1 MHQLDSLDIMI
12 AYSCN
17 LACQGCISISD
28 LPRDGIEP
36 YENIVEQ
43 INRWKSVISPKMIVI
58 FGGEPCLHP
67 KLIEICKH
75 VRAAWPDAVI
85 RLITNGYLL
94 DNFDADHWFDL
105 GKIEIQ
111 VSIHRKDHEH
121 VLNQKIKNILTK
133 RKPWTVSTHHETD
146 RHKQVQWQHNSVSI
160 YKSIFK
166 DFVVPYQHSHNQI
179 LPWNSNPSDAHK
191 ICGAP
196 NTPILYKGKLYK
208 CPAVANAIDITKQNW
223 FKYQAVDANDN
234 LTDFVNSIGVPE
246 PVCGQCPAQPQ
257 AVIIDHFDRKNV
269 VVKQKNIN

>member
-28 LPRDGIEP
+28 QPRDGIEP
-36 YENIVEQ
+36 YENIVQQ
-43 INRWKSVISPKMIVI
+43 IDQWKSVVCPTLIVI

-75 VRAAWPDAVI
+75 VRTAWPNAVI

-94 DNFDADHWFDL
+94 DNFDADCWFEL
-105 GKIEIQ
+105 GKFEMQ

-121 VLNQKIKNILTK
+121 VLNQKIKNILVK
-133 RKPWTVSTHHETD
+133 RKSWTVTTQ
-146 RHKQVQWQHNSVSI
+146 HKHNQNKRIQWQHNSVSI

-166 DFVVPYQHSHNQI
+166 NFVVPYQRSHNQI
-179 LPWNSNPSDAHK
+179 LPWNSNPADAHK

-196 NTPILYKGKLYK
+196 NSPILYKGKLYK

-223 FKYQAVDANDN
+223 FKYQAVGPSDN
-234 LTDFVNSIGVPE
+234 LTDFINSIGVPE
-246 PVCGQCPAQPQ
+246 PVCGQCPAREQ
-257 AVIIDHFDRKNV
+257 AVIIDHFDRKKV
-269 VVKQKNIN
+269 VVKQKNID

>member
-121 VLNQKIKNILTK
+121 VLNQKIKNILAK
-133 RKPWTVSTHHETD
+133 RKPWTVSIHHETD
-146 RHKQVQWQHNSVSI
+146 RHKQVQWQHNSVTI

-246 PVCGQCPAQPQ
+246 PVCGQCPARPQ